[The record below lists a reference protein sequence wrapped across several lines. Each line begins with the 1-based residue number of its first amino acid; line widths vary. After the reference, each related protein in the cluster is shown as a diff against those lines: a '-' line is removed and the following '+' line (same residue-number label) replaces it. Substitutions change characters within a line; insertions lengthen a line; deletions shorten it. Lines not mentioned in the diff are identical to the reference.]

1 MVFDNFWSRALREPD
16 RVALV
21 EADERTTTA
30 GELLASANRV
40 VHGLRALGL
49 RKGAVVAAVLP
60 NCREA
65 YELVMAIQQ
74 AGWYLVP
81 INFHLVGPE
90 IAYILQ
96 DCEVGAFVFHERYA
110 PACEAAIEEVG
121 LPAQRAFVVG
131 SRPGFQTYD
140 SLKVGHSRSLP
151 IERALGATMSY
162 TSGTTG
168 RPKGVR
174 RALTDASPDESDLGA
189 ALINGYGVDPNA
201 GDDVH
206 LLCCP
211 WYHTAPLVMSTPSM
225 HLGHPIVIM

>member
-1 MVFDNFWSRALREPD
+1 MAFDNFWSRALREPD

-30 GELLASANRV
+30 GELLASANEV

-49 RKGAVVAAVLP
+49 KKGAVVAAVLP

-65 YELVMAIQQ
+65 YELVMAMQQ

-81 INFHLVGPE
+81 INYHLVGPE

-96 DCEVGAFVFHERYA
+96 DCEAKVAVVHEQFAAECGAAVAESGFDPDRVFGVGQVPGFRPYADLTAGQPTISPAERS
-110 PACEAAIEEVG
+110 VG
-121 LPAQRAFVVG
+121 LV
-131 SRPGFQTYD
+131 
-140 SLKVGHSRSLP
+140 
-151 IERALGATMSY
+151 MNY

-174 RALTDASPDESDLGA
+174 RPLSEEPLDETDLAGGLVS
-189 ALINGYGVDPNA
+189 GYGVGRNEPDN
-201 GDDVH
+201 VH
-206 LLCCP
+206 LLACP
-211 WYHTAPLVMSTPSM
+211 WYH
-225 HLGHPIVIM
+225 